1 MGHQQHIYSQF
12 DKSYSAPILQSLFHD
27 KDFKGWLLSQ
37 SKNIK
42 SLPKD
47 FVNKNKWLKAET
59 RGILI
64 EIIENQ
70 ETFGSF
76 LKLLGDDTFNA
87 IYNIAWRGP
96 LDKDELKINSQWRI
110 IFQSWYKHN
119 RYFYDVPD
127 LIKIEIRKMMSPPKS
142 FNLEGE
148 KDVKTEFKFTYD
160 DKVIGEI
167 IVFNQAFQQDSIE
180 FSKKDE
186 ARKSSLSKFY
196 KQFKYQE
203 FYPTD
208 RKDLPQFLRS
218 YCFFSYLYKNIGNKI
233 LEESFVDPVQ
243 NIKAL
248 INELSKCKSASDLK
262 LWCPHLR
269 NVDSYSLDSKVNLK
283 ILNLF
288 KKLPKSRWVNI
299 DDLMGYVKVN
309 DFDIKIRNN
318 ESYSWYDI
326 YYLKKDERY
335 YGSNKIKINNQ
346 NEKDLML
353 LPILKAKSF
362 LFASFGLFD
371 IAYDSPINDL
381 WKENGK
387 EYLTIFDGLKY
398 IRLTSLGE
406 YVLGKTKKISNKGKQ
421 DYKIILDEKLLIV
434 TIEGFDP
441 AKKFY
446 LDSIGNKLSE
456 HKYAIN
462 LASFTKECQG
472 LKDVINKRDIF
483 LKTINKSPPKIWT
496 NLFSEAVVNYR
507 IFREENYMVFKVRDL
522 AKIMPL
528 IKRDEAISSMITFA
542 ESSLILIKH
551 DDFKKVKNRL
561 ANMGMFI

>member
-1 MGHQQHIYSQF
+1 MRHQQHIYSQF
-12 DKSYSAPILQSLFHD
+12 DKSYTAPILQSLFND
-27 KDFKGWLLSQ
+27 KDFKNWLLSQ

-42 SLPKD
+42 SLPED
-47 FVNKNKWLKAET
+47 FLNKNKWLKVET
-59 RGILI
+59 RSILI

-76 LKLLGDDTFNA
+76 LKLMGDDTFNA

-96 LDKDELKINSQWRI
+96 LDKNELKINNKWKI
-110 IFQSWYKHN
+110 IFQSWHKYN
-119 RYFYDVPD
+119 RYLYDVPD
-127 LIKIEIRKMMSPPKS
+127 LIKIEAKKMMSHPKS

-148 KDVKTEFKFTYD
+148 KDIKTEFKFIYD
-160 DKVIGEI
+160 DKVIEEI
-167 IVFNQAFQQDSIE
+167 IAFNQAFQQNSIE

-186 ARKSSLSKFY
+186 ARKPSLSKFY

-218 YCFFSYLYKNIGNKI
+218 YCFFSYLYKNIENKVI
-233 LEESFVDPVQ
+233 EESFLDPVQ

-248 INELSKCKSASDLK
+248 INELSKCKSIPDLK

-269 NVDSYSLDSKVNLK
+269 NFDSYSLESKTNLK

-288 KKLPKSRWVNI
+288 KQLPNSNWVSI
-299 DDLMGYVKVN
+299 DDLIGYIKVN
-309 DFDIKIRNN
+309 DFDIKIRKN
-318 ESYSWYDI
+318 ECYSWHDI
-326 YYLKKDERY
+326 YYLKKEKSY
-335 YGSNKIKINNQ
+335 YGNTKIKINNH

-353 LPILKAKSF
+353 LPVLKAKSF
-362 LFASFGLFD
+362 LFASFGLLD
-371 IAYDSPINDL
+371 IGYDAPINNL

-398 IRLTSLGE
+398 MRLTSLGK
-406 YVLGKTKKISNKGKQ
+406 YVLGKTNKISSKGKK
-421 DYKIILDEKLLIV
+421 DCKIILDEKLLIV

-446 LDSIGNKLSE
+446 LESIGNKLSE
-456 HKYAIN
+456 HKYAID
-462 LASFTKECQG
+462 LVSFTKECQE
-472 LKDVINKRDIF
+472 LKDVMNKRDIF
-483 LKTINKSPPKIWT
+483 LKTIDKSPPTIWN
-496 NLFSEAVVNYR
+496 NLFSEAVANYK
-507 IFREENYMVFKVRDL
+507 IFKEENYMVFKVRDL
-522 AKIMPL
+522 AKIIPL
-528 IKRDEAISSMITFA
+528 IKRDEALSSRVICA
-542 ESSLILIKH
+542 ENGLILVKH
-551 DDFKKVKNRL
+551 DDFKKVKNLL